1 MSATDDAIARAQATL
16 DRTSSQYRA
25 GAGRQVRVSDAG
37 QRVTRAAIANAVII
51 AVAFGIGM
59 INPIGLMG
67 FFLMLVAMVVATAVL
82 LATPVG
88 GPRAPSFEKLRQ
100 VELKALPSQTGR
112 WLQSQRPALP
122 APAISVVD
130 QIGIKLDALTPQ
142 LATLSEDEPAAAE
155 IRKLVGEQLPEFI
168 KGYERVPS
176 ALRGVERNGKTPDQQ
191 LVEGLGVI
199 GSQIDEMAAQ
209 LAQGDLDA
217 LSTRGRYLEIKYQ
230 GDQAGV

>member
-1 MSATDDAIARAQATL
+1 MT
-16 DRTSSQYRA
+16 
-25 GAGRQVRVSDAG
+25 
-37 QRVTRAAIANAVII
+37 TR
-51 AVAFGIGM
+51 
-59 INPIGLMG
+59 L
-67 FFLMLVAMVVATAVL
+67 LATAVV
-82 LATPVG
+82 T
-88 GPRAPSFEKLRQ
+88 
-100 VELKALPSQTGR
+100 
-112 WLQSQRPALP
+112 LP
-122 APAISVVD
+122 APAIHLVD

-142 LATLSEDEPAAAE
+142 LAGLDENEPAAAE

-199 GSQIDEMAAQ
+199 GREIDEMAAQ

-230 GDQAGV
+230 GDKSTV